1 MFTTGQT
8 ALCDCRML
16 RSQEIPMNIDTN
28 RTIEFRQM
36 LMARRIELGSIVHS
50 GIRDGR
56 RRPRD
61 VGDLE
66 EDSATLHQVDLDM
79 SLLQIRAQ
87 TVKRID
93 EALTRLAAD
102 QYGTCAVCGLEIGER
117 RLRALPFAVRCTRC
131 EDRREENGD
140 RFREFAKSAHDWP
153 IAAPSA

>member
-1 MFTTGQT
+1 
-8 ALCDCRML
+8 
-16 RSQEIPMNIDTN
+16 MNIDTN
-28 RTIEFRQM
+28 RTIELKQM
-36 LMARRIELGSIVHS
+36 LMARRLELGSIVHS

-56 RRPRD
+56 RQTRD
-61 VGDLE
+61 VGDVE

-102 QYGTCAVCGLEIGER
+102 QYGICAVCGLEISER

-140 RFREFAKSAHDWP
+140 RFREFAKKGAGFATADWH
-153 IAAPSA
+153 AA

>member
-1 MFTTGQT
+1 
-8 ALCDCRML
+8 
-16 RSQEIPMNIDTN
+16 MNIDTN
-28 RTIEFRQM
+28 RTIELKQM
-36 LMARRIELGSIVHS
+36 LMARRLELGSIVHS

-56 RRPRD
+56 QRQPKD

-66 EDSATLHQVDLDM
+66 EESATLHQVDIDI

-102 QYGTCAVCGLEIGER
+102 QYGTCAVCGLRISDR
-117 RLRALPFAVRCTRC
+117 RLRALPFAVRCTQC

-140 RFREFAKSAHDWP
+140 RFREFAKKRAGFALVAASAG
-153 IAAPSA
+153 A

>member
-1 MFTTGQT
+1 
-8 ALCDCRML
+8 
-16 RSQEIPMNIDTN
+16 MNIDTN
-28 RTIEFRQM
+28 RTIELRQM
-36 LMARRIELGSIVHS
+36 LMARRLELGSIVHS
-50 GIRDGR
+50 GISDGR
-56 RRPRD
+56 RHPRD

-66 EDSATLHQVDLDM
+66 EDSATLHQADLDI

-131 EDRREENGD
+131 ENRREANGD
-140 RFREFAKSAHDWP
+140 RFREFAKKGAGFALV
-153 IAAPSA
+153 AANAGA